1 MKLQQQLQLKP
12 GLLGLLPS
20 LFIELGLVMFVMSTP
35 TLN

>member
-1 MKLQQQLQLKP
+1 MKLQQQLELKP
-12 GLLGLLPS
+12 SLLGLLPS

>member
-1 MKLQQQLQLKP
+1 MKLQQQLQLKT